1 MKAMILCAGKGTRLR
16 PLTYATS
23 KPMIPLVDKPVMQHI
38 IEHLKVHGVD
48 ELAVNLSYMP
58 DKIHDYFRDGSAFGV
73 NMFYSYEG
81 NFKEGIFEGT
91 AIGSAGGLKK
101 IQDETGFFDD
111 TFVVLCGD
119 AAVNLDLT
127 ALVKQHKER
136 GALASIVLKEV
147 DKSDVSKYGVVAL
160 TPEGRITKFQEKPE
174 PEDAVSTTANTGIYI
189 FEPEVLN
196 HVPSSVEFDL
206 GGDLF
211 PILAEKGVEFYGA
224 VDAFD
229 WIDIGNIKD
238 FRAATEHLLTNLPEG
253 MSIPGEEVR
262 PGVFVGPNV
271 NADWDAINIEGPV
284 YIGGG
289 SKIADGARLIGP
301 TVLGANCNV
310 ESHAI
315 VHQSTLGDHV
325 RVRRNTLLTRAIVFG
340 GYMINEKGQSEK
352 LKTGG
357 AISDAREA
365 ETETTS
371 AQEYAVADLGIIDRM
386 VVSNWLSQDRLDKV
400 AS

>member
-16 PLTYATS
+16 PLTYATP
-23 KPMIPLVDKPVMQHI
+23 KPMIPLIDKPVMQYI
-38 IEHLKVHGVD
+38 IEHLKLHGVD

-58 DKIHDYFRDGSAFGV
+58 EKIHDYFRDGSAFGV
-73 NMFYSYEG
+73 KMFYSYEG
-81 NFKEGIFEGT
+81 NIVDGDFQGT

-101 IQDETGFFDD
+101 IQNESSFFND
-111 TFVVLCGD
+111 TFIVMCGD

-127 ALVKQHKER
+127 ALIKQHKER
-136 GALASIVLKEV
+136 GAIASIVLKDV
-147 DKSDVSKYGVVAL
+147 DKTDVDKYGVVAL
-160 TPEGRITKFQEKPE
+160 DPTGRITEFQEKPNPSE
-174 PEDAVSTTANTGIYI
+174 AVSTTANTGIYI

-196 HVPSSVEFDL
+196 YIPSDVEFDL

-224 VDAFD
+224 VEEFD
-229 WIDIGNIKD
+229 WVDIGNLSD
-238 FRAATEHLLTNLPEG
+238 FRAATAELLVARPEG
-253 MSIPGEEVR
+253 MTIKGEEVR

-271 NADWDAINIEGPV
+271 IANWESVHVEGPA

-301 TVLGANCNV
+301 VVLGANCDI

-340 GYMINEKGQSEK
+340 GHVINEKGQSEV
-352 LKTGG
+352 LRPGG
-357 AISDAREA
+357 AISDARDA
-365 ETETTS
+365 ETESTS
-371 AQEYAVADLGIIDRM
+371 AQEFAVADLGIIDRM
-386 VVSNWLSQDRLDKV
+386 VVSEWLSSDTPRKM